1 MSVAA
6 RNERVLAPTGERFDA
21 RAFVP
26 VGGGPGVLLLQ
37 EIFGFDEFLESRAR
51 LLASLGYSVLVPDV
65 FWRVERNVSL
75 GHDEAALQ
83 VAFGYM
89 GRFAEVP
96 KDVTTADLVAALAHL
111 RTLPE
116 TIGKVAVVGYCL
128 GGRLAYEVAAA
139 SGPTAS
145 GPDASGPTACGP
157 DAYGPDACGP
167 DACGPDACVS
177 YYGSGI
183 AGELDLAERVACP
196 VLFHFGG
203 SDPYLSREE
212 IDAITAAFAGRP
224 GTEVVVQEHAGHA
237 FENSFAPMFSDP
249 EAAAASWPVTLAF
262 LDRTLRP

>member
-65 FWRVERNVSL
+65 FWRVERNVTL

-89 GRFAEVP
+89 GRFSEIP

-111 RTLPE
+111 RSLPE

-145 GPDASGPTACGP
+145 GPDASGLDAC
-157 DAYGPDACGP
+157 GPDACGP

-183 AGELDLAERVACP
+183 AAELDLAERIACP
-196 VLFHFGG
+196 ALFHFGG

-237 FENSFAPMFSDP
+237 FENSFAPMFSNP

>member
-139 SGPTAS
+139 SGP
-145 GPDASGPTACGP
+145 DAS
-157 DAYGPDACGP
+157 GPDACGP
-167 DACGPDACVS
+167 DASGPDASGPDACVS

>member
-6 RNERVLAPTGERFDA
+6 RNERVEAPTGDWFDA
-21 RAFVP
+21 YAFVP
-26 VGGGPGVLLLQ
+26 EEGGPGVLLLQ
-37 EIFGFDEFLESRAR
+37 EIFGVEEFLQAKAR
-51 LLASLGYSVLVPDV
+51 LLAGLGYSVLVPDV

-89 GRFAEVP
+89 GRFSEIP
-96 KDVTTADLVAALAHL
+96 KDVSTGDLIAALAHL

-116 TIGKVAVVGYCL
+116 TTGKVAVIGYCF

-139 SGPTAS
+139 SE
-145 GPDASGPTACGP
+145 
-157 DAYGPDACGP
+157 
-167 DACGPDACVS
+167 PDACVS

-183 AGELDLAERVACP
+183 AGELDLAQRVTCP

-203 SDPYLSREE
+203 SDPYIAREE

-262 LDRTLRP
+262 LERALHS

>member
-89 GRFAEVP
+89 GRFSEIP

-145 GPDASGPTACGP
+145 GPTACGP
-157 DAYGPDACGP
+157 DAS
-167 DACGPDACVS
+167 GPDACVS

-183 AGELDLAERVACP
+183 AAELDLAERIACP

-237 FENSFAPMFSDP
+237 FENSFAPMFSNP

>member
-1 MSVAA
+1 MSVVT
-6 RNERVLAPTGERFDA
+6 RTEHVGAPTGDWFDA
-21 RAFVP
+21 HAFVP
-26 VGGGPGVLLLQ
+26 EAGGPGILLLQ
-37 EIFGFDEFLESRAR
+37 EIYGVGEFLESKAR
-51 LLASLGYSVLVPDV
+51 LLAGLGYSVLVPDV

-75 GHDEAALQ
+75 GHDEAALE
-83 VAFGYM
+83 VAFSYM
-89 GRFAEVP
+89 GRFSEIP
-96 KDVTTADLVAALAHL
+96 KDVTTADLAAALAHL

-116 TIGKVAVVGYCL
+116 TAGKVAVVGYCL

-139 SGPTAS
+139 SE
-145 GPDASGPTACGP
+145 
-157 DAYGPDACGP
+157 
-167 DACGPDACVS
+167 PDACVC

-203 SDPYLSREE
+203 SDPYIPREE
-212 IDAITAAFAGRP
+212 IDAISTVFAGRP

-262 LDRTLRP
+262 LERTLRS

>member
-65 FWRVERNVSL
+65 FWRVERNVTL

-89 GRFAEVP
+89 GRFSEIP

-111 RTLPE
+111 RSLPE

-139 SGPTAS
+139 C
-145 GPDASGPTACGP
+145 GPDAS
-157 DAYGPDACGP
+157 
-167 DACGPDACVS
+167 GPDACVS

-183 AGELDLAERVACP
+183 AAELDLAERIACP

-212 IDAITAAFAGRP
+212 IDAITVAFAGRP

-237 FENSFAPMFSDP
+237 FENSFAPMFSNP

>member
-139 SGPTAS
+139 SGPDAS
-145 GPDASGPTACGP
+145 GPDASGP
-157 DAYGPDACGP
+157 DAS
-167 DACGPDACVS
+167 GPDACVS

-183 AGELDLAERVACP
+183 AAELDLAERIACP

-224 GTEVVVQEHAGHA
+224 RTDVVVQEHAGHA